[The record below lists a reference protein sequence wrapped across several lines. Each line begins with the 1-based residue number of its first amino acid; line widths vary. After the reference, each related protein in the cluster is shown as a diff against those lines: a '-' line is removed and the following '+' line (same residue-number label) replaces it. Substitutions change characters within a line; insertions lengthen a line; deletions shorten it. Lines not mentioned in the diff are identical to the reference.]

1 MKNARLI
8 LLELAVLFISS
19 LFLII
24 NSVHLQAIQSPPSPF
39 ISPTIP
45 LQPSS
50 PPQPAIPPGPESS
63 PPQPAIPPG
72 PESPPPQPAIPSP
85 PLQPSSPPQP
95 AIPQQEPVA
104 GLTASGT
111 INSLIYAPQTKW
123 IATGNWSMDVNNG
136 NVTSFITNMLWY
148 NDNGTAT
155 HTHEIQ
161 NFKSTEGKIV
171 TVQPDNS
178 LFLKGLVDVGTNHR
192 MVWKNVHSTIDIK
205 GGKTIVISLD
215 HEETKNHFARQSIY
229 GVVTSLTPCSD
240 EPGPNMEVL
249 PSCRLPSDTG
259 FFNSSTQP

>member
-1 MKNARLI
+1 MKNTQLI

-19 LFLII
+19 LFLMT
-24 NSVHLQAIQSPPSPF
+24 NSVHLQAFAQ
-39 ISPTIP
+39 TQEQLQLGIP
-45 LQPSS
+45 GL
-50 PPQPAIPPGPESS
+50 IPPEQQQLSS
-63 PPQPAIPPG
+63 
-72 PESPPPQPAIPSP
+72 
-85 PLQPSSPPQP
+85 
-95 AIPQQEPVA
+95 PQQEPGA
-104 GLTASGT
+104 SLTAQGT

-161 NFKSTEGKIV
+161 NFKSTEGKML

-178 LFLKGLVDVGTNHR
+178 LFLKGLVDVGTNQR

-215 HEETKNHFARQSIY
+215 HKQTNNHFAKQSIY

-259 FFNSSTQP
+259 FSNSSTQPYSTLR

>member
-1 MKNARLI
+1 MKNTQLI

-19 LFLII
+19 LFLIT
-24 NSVHLQAIQSPPSPF
+24 NSVHLQAFQPVQLPQSPF

-45 LQPSS
+45 PGAESS
-50 PPQPAIPPGPESS
+50 PQPAIPP
-63 PPQPAIPPG
+63 PP
-72 PESPPPQPAIPSP
+72 P
-85 PLQPSSPPQP
+85 PLQPSSPPQQ
-95 AIPQQEPVA
+95 AIPPEQQQLSSPQQEPGA
-104 GLTASGT
+104 SLTAQGT
-111 INSLIYAPQTKW
+111 INSLISAPQNKW

-136 NVTSFITNMLWY
+136 KVTSFITNMLWY

-161 NFKSTEGKIV
+161 NFKSTEGKML

-178 LFLKGLVDVGTNHR
+178 LFLKGLVDVGTNQR

-215 HEETKNHFARQSIY
+215 HKQTNNHFAKQSIY

-259 FFNSSTQP
+259 FSNSSTQPYSTLR

>member
-1 MKNARLI
+1 VVKTKLM
-8 LLELAVLFISS
+8 LLVLAGSFISS
-19 LFLII
+19 LFLMT
-24 NSVHLQAIQSPPSPF
+24 NSVHLQAFAQ
-39 ISPTIP
+39 TQEQLQLGIP
-45 LQPSS
+45 GL
-50 PPQPAIPPGPESS
+50 IPPEQQQLSS
-63 PPQPAIPPG
+63 
-72 PESPPPQPAIPSP
+72 
-85 PLQPSSPPQP
+85 
-95 AIPQQEPVA
+95 PQQEPGA
-104 GLTASGT
+104 SLTAQGT

-161 NFKSTEGKIV
+161 NFKSTEGKML

-178 LFLKGLVDVGTNHR
+178 LFLKGLVDVGTNQR

-215 HEETKNHFARQSIY
+215 HKQTNNHFAKQSIY

-259 FFNSSTQP
+259 FSNSSTQPYSTLR